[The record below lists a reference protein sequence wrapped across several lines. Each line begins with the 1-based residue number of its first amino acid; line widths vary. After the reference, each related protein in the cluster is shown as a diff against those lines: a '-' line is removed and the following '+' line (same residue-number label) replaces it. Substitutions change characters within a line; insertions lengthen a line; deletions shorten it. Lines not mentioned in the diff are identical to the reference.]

1 MADYHDLIAKVQQAD
16 RDRRNAEARKEDEAA
31 AKRQR
36 KIDADKRL
44 LDEHVAPFLE
54 KAFAACRDHNLP
66 VFMSKAAVGS
76 RRAETGIALKAPHGR
91 DVELRIV
98 WSKGGVEIRP
108 SFEIP
113 ANRTASGADIKLE
126 VDRAVAD
133 MLAYWYRHHG
143 G

>member
-1 MADYHDLIAKVQQAD
+1 MTDYHDLISKAQQAD
-16 RDRRNAEARKEDEAA
+16 RDRRNAEARKEEEAV

-44 LDEHVAPFLE
+44 LDEHVAPLLE
-54 KAFAACRDHNLP
+54 KAFTACRDHGLP
-66 VFMSKAAVGS
+66 VAMTKAAVGS
-76 RRAETGIALKAPHGR
+76 RKAEVGIGLKAPHSR
-91 DVELRIV
+91 DIELRIT
-98 WSKGGVEIRP
+98 WFKGGVEIRP

-113 ANRTASGADIKLE
+113 ASRTASGTDIERE

-133 MLAYWYRHHG
+133 MLTYWYRNHG